1 MSIDIHSLVRRGL
14 IGAALSTALF
24 SVAVG
29 SASAA
34 TSSGS
39 TTANVAVQ
47 SGISLT
53 GLTPSFTLTGAPG
66 TIATSSGAVNFNVET
81 NDVAGY
87 AVTVQSAA
95 ATLAPTLVGNTDS
108 IPISLLG
115 VRQSGPGAY
124 LPISNV
130 LPTLVHTQA
139 SRSANGGDNLSND
152 YQITV
157 PVVNPDTYTATLNY
171 VATAL

>member
-1 MSIDIHSLVRRGL
+1 M
-14 IGAALSTALF
+14 GAALSTALF
-24 SVAVG
+24 SAVAG

-34 TSSGS
+34 SSSGS

-47 SGISLT
+47 SGIALT

-66 TIATSSGAVNFNVET
+66 TVATDAGAVGFNVET

-87 AVTVQSAA
+87 AVTVQAA
-95 ATLAPTLVGNTDS
+95 ATTLAPTAVGNTDS

-115 VRQSGPGAY
+115 VRQSGTGVY
-124 LPISNV
+124 LPISSTV
-130 LPTLVHTQA
+130 PVLVHTQT

-152 YQITV
+152 YQITI